1 MMKKIIVNVILVLF
15 SEKFNWIFFFI
26 EVICGKY
33 YLYSFEKIIL
43 MLLKGI
49 KYLYLIYYSLNL
61 IVFYNSIIIY

>member
-15 SEKFNWIFFFI
+15 SEKFNWIFFLLKLFV
-26 EVICGKY
+26 EKY